1 MKHDPQPRPLSI
13 YIVAAEESGDALGA
27 TLARAL
33 LAQRGEAVQLSGVGG
48 RAMAA
53 AGIASPFAIDELSII
68 GLSAIP
74 RRLPMILRRIR
85 ETAAAIV
92 AAQPDALV
100 IIDSPDFTHRVA
112 RRVRRLA
119 PSIPILDYVS
129 PSVWAWRPGR
139 ARAMRGYVDCVLAI
153 LPFEPTAHVRL
164 GGPPCIYVG
173 HPLLERVAELRPDA
187 EEAQRRRADPPLV
200 LVLPG
205 SRSSEIGRL
214 IGIFG
219 DAIARIATRV
229 GPIEV
234 VLPTVPH
241 LASRVR
247 EAVAGWTVTPRIVVE
262 SATKSAAF
270 RTARAALA
278 ASGTVTL
285 ELALAG
291 VPTIAAYRLSLIEE
305 LVARLIGLGAPSQR
319 DPRQSGARRE
329 RHSGIPAARL
339 HAAAA
344 RRRADSAPVRHAAA
358 AAAGRGVRQ
367 ARSHHGARR
376 RGAERHGRGDRARYG
391 APRPPQS
398 RCRNRPK
405 ITACCQRCTIY
416 ALTNCEREPRCSS
429 QRFRG
434 A

>member
-1 MKHDPQPRPLSI
+1 MKHEPQSRPLSI

-33 LAQRGEAVQLSGVGG
+33 LAQGGAVKLSGVGG
-48 RAMAA
+48 WAMAA
-53 AGIASPFAIDELSII
+53 AGIASPFPIGELSII
-68 GLSAIP
+68 GLNAIP

-119 PSIPILDYVS
+119 PTIPILDYVS

-153 LPFEPTAHVRL
+153 LPFEPAAHVRL

-173 HPLLERVAELRPDA
+173 HPLIERVAELHPDA
-187 EEAQRRRADPPLV
+187 DEAQRRRAEPPLV

-205 SRSSEIGRL
+205 SRSGEIRRL

-219 DAIARIATRV
+219 EAIARMAARV

-234 VLPTVPH
+234 VLPTMPH

-247 EAVAGWTVTPRIVVE
+247 EAVAGWAVTPRIVVE
-262 SATKSAAF
+262 PAAKWAAF

-291 VPTIAAYRLSLIEE
+291 VPTVAAYWLPLFEE
-305 LVARLIGLGAPSQR
+305 LALRIMGFQGTLHSVILANLVLGENDIPEFLQRNCTPERLADALIPLLSDTPQRRRQVEAFGRLDGIMAP
-319 DPRQSGARRE
+319 
-329 RHSGIPAARL
+329 
-339 HAAAA
+339 AAAA
-344 RRRADSAPVRHAAA
+344 PSAMAAA
-358 AAAGRGVRQ
+358 TVLDLARRGRRNLAAATGE
-367 ARSHHGARR
+367 A
-376 RGAERHGRGDRARYG
+376 
-391 APRPPQS
+391 
-398 RCRNRPK
+398 
-405 ITACCQRCTIY
+405 
-416 ALTNCEREPRCSS
+416 
-429 QRFRG
+429 
-434 A
+434 